1 MFSVTE
7 NLTRVRRICSALP
20 GTTEKLSH
28 GEPAFFAKKLYAA
41 MSTNHHN
48 DGHYAVLIPA
58 APGFQEAMVV
68 AEPRKFYRPPYVGVK
83 GWVGVELSEVDDE
96 ELGALI
102 TDAWKLVTT
111 RKPRRRPQ

>member
-1 MFSVTE
+1 
-7 NLTRVRRICSALP
+7 
-20 GTTEKLSH
+20 
-28 GEPAFFAKKLYAA
+28 
-41 MSTNHHN
+41 
-48 DGHYAVLIPA
+48 
-58 APGFQEAMVV
+58 MVV